1 MKYKKKKHKVFKFL
15 HQMRITKISISSMML
30 KGKVCENP
38 KLIKTN
44 EELVNQKGTKGK
56 AKAWKGNIA

>member
-1 MKYKKKKHKVFKFL
+1 
-15 HQMRITKISISSMML
+15 MML

-44 EELVNQKGTKGK
+44 EELVNLKGTKGK
-56 AKAWKGNIA
+56 AKAWKGNIAQHDEDKFHNLK